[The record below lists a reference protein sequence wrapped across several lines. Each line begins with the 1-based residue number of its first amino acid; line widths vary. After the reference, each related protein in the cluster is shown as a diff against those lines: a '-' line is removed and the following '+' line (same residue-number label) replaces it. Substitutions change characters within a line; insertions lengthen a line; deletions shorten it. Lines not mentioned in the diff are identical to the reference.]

1 MMAVPEGLT
10 QTQRRNLEIARSLV
24 ELHESGGPWAVWER
38 FDEFFHPDFEWR
50 PAVVS
55 MGEKTFVGRD
65 GFKSWQ
71 EDMDTIAAEAKQTV
85 SELRALDDRVVL
97 VLGRMAIVGKES
109 GAAFESEYGSV
120 YEMEDGRGVRGRA
133 FLSHEDARSEAVEW
147 SAA

>member
-1 MMAVPEGLT
+1 MTASEELT
-10 QTQRRNLEIARSLV
+10 ETQRQNLEIARRLV
-24 ELHESGGPWAVWER
+24 DLHESGGPWAVWER

-65 GFKSWQ
+65 GFKTWQ
-71 EDMDTIAAEAKQTV
+71 EDMDTITADAKQVV

-97 VLGRMAIVGKES
+97 VLGRMSIVGKES

-133 FLSHEDARSEAVEW
+133 FLSHEDVRSEALEW
-147 SAA
+147 SQA